1 MRTTITLDP
10 DVEALV
16 KRVMRDRGV
25 SFKEAV
31 NEAIRTGAT
40 RGRPRRA
47 FRTKVRSMGV
57 PRIDLTKALML
68 AGALEDEATIRE
80 LAAGR

>member
-16 KRVMRDRGV
+16 KRAMADRAL

-31 NEAIRTGAT
+31 NDAIRAGAT
-40 RGRPRRA
+40 RGRPRRR
-47 FRTKVRSMGV
+47 FHTKAYSMGV
-57 PRIDLTKALML
+57 PRVDLTKAHAL
-68 AGALEDEATIRE
+68 AGELEDEEITRE
-80 LAAGR
+80 LSAGR